1 MVRLLGGR
9 PAGRTRVKRELAMK
23 IRVNRIYDAPSRADG
38 YRVLVDRLW
47 PRGIRKA
54 DAALDEWAKGMA
66 PSDGLRKWFGHDP
79 NRWDAFVRRYMEE
92 LESHKDDV
100 AAMVAR
106 SPKETIT
113 LLYAAKDTERNN
125 AVVLKRFIE
134 TAHTA

>member
-1 MVRLLGGR
+1 
-9 PAGRTRVKRELAMK
+9 MK
-23 IRVNRIYDAPSRADG
+23 IRVKRIYDAPSRADG

-54 DAALDEWAKGMA
+54 DAALDEWAKGLA

-79 NRWDAFVRRYMEE
+79 DRWDEFTRRYTEE
-92 LESHKDDV
+92 LEGRRDDV

-113 LLYAAKDTERNN
+113 FLYAAKDAERNN

-134 TAHTA
+134 TAHTT